1 MMSLGD
7 EITIPSPPA
16 EVWPLLSGP
25 ALVASYIPGATL
37 TAFRAYGVD
46 PNPAIHGRHDPAA
59 NRMWP
64 PSIAC
69 LFQRLAIGCRGK
81 AVLRRD
87 RTEQPI
93 ELVL

>member
-46 PNPAIHGRHDPAA
+46 PNPAIHGRREPDVVAIYSL
-59 NRMWP
+59 
-64 PSIAC
+64 SISTAC
-69 LFQRLAIGCRGK
+69 HRVSGESCSS
-81 AVLRRD
+81 
-87 RTEQPI
+87 P
-93 ELVL
+93 